1 MRLRPF
7 GSGWQWAGKE
17 YLLEEV
23 GHRNLE
29 AAPLGLLLAGI
40 GVNG

>member
-1 MRLRPF
+1 MRLCPF
-7 GSGWQWAGKE
+7 GSGWQWAGKG
-17 YLLEEV
+17 EV

-29 AAPLGLLLAGI
+29 AAPLGLLLVRI